1 MGRGELNRNITHSTG
16 PLAALGRLP
25 PNLQGALWVV
35 GAAVV
40 FAFNAGV
47 VKQLGILG
55 VDSLQTVFARSVVG
69 FCVILPFVWR
79 KGLSSVRT
87 DHLPLHLYQAMA
99 GTVALMAHFYAWT
112 KLPLADVTALL
123 FTQPLFAL
131 LLAVIILGSKVNWR
145 RWLATAIGFLGVL
158 AMVRPGAV
166 SFDPVT
172 LVALFAG
179 FSIALQLILVARL
192 PEGEKELTMLFYLG
206 IVGTLVTVGPAL
218 TVWRMPSL
226 EVGVL
231 LLVNGLLGITHQ
243 AMIFRAFRV
252 GEATY
257 VAPFDY
263 SKIVVAALLGFLY
276 FAEIPDAWSILGAAV
291 IVASTYYI
299 SRREVGG
306 KGRGAPGG

>member
-1 MGRGELNRNITHSTG
+1 MAG
-16 PLAALGRLP
+16 PFSALGRLP

-40 FAFNAGV
+40 FSFNAGV

-55 VDSLQTVFARSVVG
+55 VDSLQTVFARSLVG
-69 FCVILPFVWR
+69 FCVIVPFVLY
-79 KGLSSVRT
+79 KGLPSVRT
-87 DHLPLHLYQAMA
+87 GHLPLHLFQGMA

-131 LLAVIILGSKVNWR
+131 LLAVIILKSKVNWR
-145 RWLATAIGFLGVL
+145 RWLATAVGFLGVL

-166 SFDPVT
+166 TFEPAAMI
-172 LVALFAG
+172 ALFAG

-192 PEGEKELTMLFYLG
+192 PDGEKELTMLFYLG
-206 IVGTLVTVGPAL
+206 LVGILITVGPAL
-218 TVWRMPSL
+218 AVWRTPNL
-226 EVGVL
+226 EEGSL
-231 LLVNGLLGITHQ
+231 LLVNGLLGISHQ

-252 GEATY
+252 GDATY

-263 SKIVVAALLGFLY
+263 SKIVVAALLGFFY
-276 FAEIPDAWSILGAAV
+276 FAEIPDGWSILGATV

-306 KGRGAPGG
+306 R

>member
-1 MGRGELNRNITHSTG
+1 LNQSKSSSAG

-40 FAFNAGV
+40 FSFNAGV

-69 FCVILPFVWR
+69 FCVILPFVLR
-79 KGLSSVRT
+79 RGLSSTRT
-87 DHLPLHLYQAMA
+87 NHLPLHLFQGVA

-131 LLAVIILGSKVNWR
+131 LLAVIILRSKVNWR
-145 RWLATAIGFLGVL
+145 RWLATAVGFLGVL

-166 SFDPVT
+166 NFEPAT
-172 LVALFAG
+172 MIALFAG

-192 PEGEKELTMLFYLG
+192 PAGEKELTMLFYLG
-206 IVGTLVTVGPAL
+206 LVSVLITVGPAL
-218 TVWRMPSL
+218 AVWRTPNL
-226 EVGVL
+226 EEGSL

-243 AMIFRAFRV
+243 AMIFRAFRI
-252 GEATY
+252 GDATY

-263 SKIVVAALLGFLY
+263 SKIVVAALIGFLY
-276 FAEIPDAWSILGAAV
+276 FSEIPDAWSIAGAAV

-306 KGRGAPGG
+306 R